1 MKAILIAGPTGIG
14 KSKLV
19 NLLENEINSVVI
31 NADAMQVYTSL
42 RIITA
47 RPPDNPNYYLYG
59 HVEDNVSYS
68 VGNWLEDVAHIIEEL
83 SKNNPD
89 KVLIFVGGTGLYFNA
104 LINGISY
111 IPDVAPEIKIKSSE
125 LFREHGIKYFLN
137 VLEKFDQITFSS
149 IDKSNPRRVL
159 RAWEVLKA
167 TGKPISHFHQNR
179 MPSLISAKE
188 SVKCVLKLKKPTL
201 DHLNAERF
209 RRMLSAGAIEECEL
223 ARRNGMGP
231 LSLSFKAIGVSEI
244 AKFLDG
250 VVKLEDSEKKAV
262 IRTRQYSKR
271 QVTWFR
277 NNFSD
282 WNCYN
287 LDELNHSQISK
298 KIITSIG
305 KL

>member
-19 NLLENEINSVVI
+19 SLLEKKINSVVI
-31 NADAMQVYTSL
+31 NADAMQVYSSF

-47 RPPDNPNYYLYG
+47 RPPNNPNYYLYG
-59 HVEDNVSYS
+59 HVGDNDNYS
-68 VGNWLEDVAHIIEEL
+68 VGNWLRNVTHIIEEL
-83 SKNNPD
+83 SKNSPN
-89 KVLIFVGGTGLYFNA
+89 KVLIFVGGTGLYFDK

-111 IPDVAPEIKIKSSE
+111 IPDVDPEIKTKSSE
-125 LFREHGIKYFLN
+125 LFQKHGIKYFLN
-137 VLEKFDQITFSS
+137 VLEKFDQITFST
-149 IDKSNPRRVL
+149 IDKNNPRRVL
-159 RAWEVLKA
+159 RAWEVFKA
-167 TGKPISHFHQNR
+167 SGKPISYFHQNK
-179 MPSLISAKE
+179 MSPLISAKE
-188 SVKCVLKLKKPTL
+188 SLKCVLKLKKSTL

-209 RRMLSAGAIEECEL
+209 RRMLSSGAIEECEF
-223 ARRNGMGP
+223 ARRNGMSP
-231 LSLSFKAIGVSEI
+231 LSQSFKAIGVSEI
-244 AKFLDG
+244 VNFLDG
-250 VVKLEDSEKKAV
+250 VVSLKDAENKAI

>member
-1 MKAILIAGPTGIG
+1 M
-14 KSKLV
+14 
-19 NLLENEINSVVI
+19 
-31 NADAMQVYTSL
+31 
-42 RIITA
+42 
-47 RPPDNPNYYLYG
+47 
-59 HVEDNVSYS
+59 
-68 VGNWLEDVAHIIEEL
+68 GNWLKDVTHILEDL
-83 SKNNPD
+83 SKNSPD
-89 KVLIFVGGTGLYFNA
+89 KILIFVGGTGLYFNT

-111 IPDVAPEIKIKSSE
+111 IPYVDPTIKSKSSE
-125 LFREHGIKYFLN
+125 LFQEHGIKYFLN
-137 VLEKFDQITFSS
+137 ALEKFDQITFSS
-149 IDKSNPRRVL
+149 IDKNNPRRVL

-167 TGKPISHFHQNR
+167 TGKPISYFHQNR

-209 RRMLSAGAIEECEL
+209 REMLSAGAIEECEL
-223 ARRNGMGP
+223 ARRNGLGP
-231 LSLSFKAIGVSEI
+231 LSQSFKAIGVSEI
-244 AKFLDG
+244 ANFLDG
-250 VVKLEDSEKKAV
+250 ALKLKDSEKKA
-262 IRTRQYSKR
+262 ITRTRQYSKR

-282 WNCYN
+282 WRCYN

>member
-1 MKAILIAGPTGIG
+1 MKVVLIAGPTGIG

-19 NLLENEINSVVI
+19 SLLENEINSAVI
-31 NADAMQVYTSL
+31 NADAMQVYSSL
-42 RIITA
+42 RVITA
-47 RPPDNPNYYLYG
+47 RPPNKSNYYLYG
-59 HVEDNVSYS
+59 HVEDNVNYS
-68 VGNWLEDVAHIIEEL
+68 VGNWLKDVTHIIEDL
-83 SKNNPD
+83 SKNSPD
-89 KVLIFVGGTGLYFNA
+89 KILIFVGGTGLYFNT

-111 IPDVAPEIKIKSSE
+111 IPYVDPAIKSKSSE
-125 LFREHGIKYFLN
+125 LFQEHGIKYFLN
-137 VLEKFDQITFSS
+137 ALEKFDQITFSS
-149 IDKSNPRRVL
+149 IDKNNPRRVL

-167 TGKPISHFHQNR
+167 TGRPISYFHQNR

-188 SVKCVLKLKKPTL
+188 CVKIVLKLKKPKL

-209 RRMLSAGAIEECEL
+209 RGMLSAGAIEECEL

-231 LSLSFKAIGVSEI
+231 LSQSFKAIGVSEI
-244 AKFLDG
+244 ANFLDG
-250 VVKLEDSEKKAV
+250 AVNLKDSEKKA
-262 IRTRQYSKR
+262 ITRTRQYSKR

-282 WNCYN
+282 WKCYS

>member
-19 NLLENEINSVVI
+19 SLLEKEINSAVI
-31 NADAMQVYTSL
+31 NADAMQVYSSL
-42 RIITA
+42 RVITA
-47 RPPDNPNYYLYG
+47 RPPNKSNYYLYG
-59 HVEDNVSYS
+59 HVEDNVNYS
-68 VGNWLEDVAHIIEEL
+68 VGNWLKDVTHIIEDL
-83 SKNNPD
+83 SKNSPD
-89 KVLIFVGGTGLYFNA
+89 KILIFVGGTGLYFNT

-111 IPDVAPEIKIKSSE
+111 IPDVDPEIKSKSSE
-125 LFREHGIKYFLN
+125 LFKEHGIKYFLN
-137 VLEKFDQITFSS
+137 ALEKFDQITFSS

-167 TGKPISHFHQNR
+167 TGKPISYFHQNR

-188 SVKCVLKLKKPTL
+188 CVKIVLKLKKPKL

-209 RRMLSAGAIEECEL
+209 RGMLSAGAIEECEL

-231 LSLSFKAIGVSEI
+231 LSQSFKAIGVSEI
-244 AKFLDG
+244 ANFLDG
-250 VVKLEDSEKKAV
+250 TVKLKDSEKKA
-262 IRTRQYSKR
+262 ITRTRQYSKR

-282 WNCYN
+282 WKCYS

>member
-1 MKAILIAGPTGIG
+1 LKAILIAGPTGIG

-19 NLLENEINSVVI
+19 SLLENEINSAVI
-31 NADAMQVYTSL
+31 NADAMQVYSSL
-42 RIITA
+42 RVITA
-47 RPPDNPNYYLYG
+47 RPPNKSNYYLYG
-59 HVEDNVSYS
+59 HVEDNVNYS
-68 VGNWLEDVAHIIEEL
+68 VGNWLKDVTHIIEDL
-83 SKNNPD
+83 SKNSPD
-89 KVLIFVGGTGLYFNA
+89 KILIFVGGTGLYFNT

-111 IPDVAPEIKIKSSE
+111 IPYVDPTIKSKSSE
-125 LFREHGIKYFLN
+125 LFQEHGIKYFLN
-137 VLEKFDQITFSS
+137 ALEKFDQITFSS
-149 IDKSNPRRVL
+149 IDKNNPRRVL

-167 TGKPISHFHQNR
+167 TGRPISYFHQNR

-188 SVKCVLKLKKPTL
+188 CVKIVLKLKKPKL

-209 RRMLSAGAIEECEL
+209 RGMLSAGAIEECEL

-231 LSLSFKAIGVSEI
+231 LSQSFKAIGVSEI
-244 AKFLDG
+244 ANFLDG
-250 VVKLEDSEKKAV
+250 AVNLKDSEKKA
-262 IRTRQYSKR
+262 ITRTRQYSKR

-282 WNCYN
+282 WKCYS

>member
-19 NLLENEINSVVI
+19 NLLEKKINSAVI
-31 NADAMQVYTSL
+31 NADAMQVYSSL

-47 RPPDNPNYYLYG
+47 RPPNKPNYHLYG
-59 HVEDNVSYS
+59 HVEDNVNYS
-68 VGNWLEDVAHIIEEL
+68 VGNWLKDVAHIIEEL
-83 SKNNPD
+83 SKNSPD
-89 KVLIFVGGTGLYFNA
+89 KILIFVGGTGLYFNT
-104 LINGISY
+104 LINGISF
-111 IPDVAPEIKIKSSE
+111 IPDVDPEIKSKSSE
-125 LFREHGIKYFLN
+125 LFRKHGIKYFLDA
-137 VLEKFDQITFSS
+137 LEKFDQITFAS

-159 RAWEVLKA
+159 RAWEVFKA
-167 TGKPISHFHQNR
+167 TGKPISYFHRNR

-209 RRMLSAGAIEECEL
+209 RGMLSAGAIEECDL

-231 LSLSFKAIGVSEI
+231 LSQSFKAIGVSEI
-244 AKFLDG
+244 ANFLDG
-250 VVKLEDSEKKAV
+250 IMKLKDSEKNA
-262 IRTRQYSKR
+262 ITRTRQYSKR

-282 WNCYN
+282 WKCYS